1 MNSDNSMS
9 VKSKPPPNESG
20 GDDLPNDKS
29 NRMPHFGM
37 DSGNG
42 DLTKVPIDIVN
53 CASTRKSSIDISDTN
68 TVFPEY
74 VRSIKEKECW
84 LLYQK
89 MSNKGILVSYETI
102 LRGMLTPTEVRVVEK
117 KQKEIIERQASI
129 ESEATDSKKN
139 ECDSKKRNNTG
150 VLKY

>member
-1 MNSDNSMS
+1 MNSDSSMS
-9 VKSKPPPNESG
+9 AKSKVPLIESG
-20 GDDLPNDKS
+20 SEPNDNNK
-29 NRMPHFGM
+29 RMTHFGM

-42 DLTKVPIDIVN
+42 DLTKVPIEIVN
-53 CASTRKSSIDISDTN
+53 GASTRKSSYNILDSN

-89 MSNKGILVSYETI
+89 MSNKGISISYETI
-102 LRGMLTPTEVRVVEK
+102 LRGMLTPSEVRVVEK

-129 ESEATDSKKN
+129 ELEATDAKN
-139 ECDSKKRNNTG
+139 ECDSKK
-150 VLKY
+150 